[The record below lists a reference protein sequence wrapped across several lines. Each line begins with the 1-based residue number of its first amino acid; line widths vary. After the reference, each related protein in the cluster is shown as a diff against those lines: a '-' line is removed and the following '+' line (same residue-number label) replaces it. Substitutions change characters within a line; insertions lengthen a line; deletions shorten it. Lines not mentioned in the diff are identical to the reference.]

1 MITLENSKLIVTAKE
16 VGAELTR
23 IYDKEHQRECL
34 WTGDPE
40 FWRQQAPTLFPV
52 VGRCKNYEYRY
63 KGQTYHMGQHGF
75 VREATFEVESQ
86 SDEQVVF
93 VYRANVGAFD
103 EFMPAVYVGLYASLW
118 IERCAGGY
126 RILRLHVFA
135 DDLFIFSRSD
145 CR

>member
-34 WTGDPE
+34 WTGNPE

-93 VYRANVGAFD
+93 VYKANEETRKDYPF
-103 EFMPAVYVGLYASLW
+103 EFTFKITCNYFSTELLCKYV
-118 IERCAGGY
+118 
-126 RILRLHVFA
+126 LRM
-135 DDLFIFSRSD
+135 
-145 CR
+145 